1 MSDETLTL
9 QITHSVTVFGPD
21 VHYNFPH
28 LSIQEFIAALHIQW
42 MRDEDREA
50 SAIQGL
56 MDNDPLNPV
65 ITFYAGLT
73 KLKNKKVQDI
83 LMEVQKIKHSIVR
96 TMMYTGISID
106 TRQKQMALLNSIY
119 ECQDTDL
126 VKIYTPNV
134 TKDRIPNPWSVFLNI
149 SLLPLYPSDCLSLAY
164 YARKKES
171 KLAIILRL
179 CSITDVG
186 LETFSNELSKGIDEV
201 TLGNIT
207 LTLIDNLII
216 TDRAN
221 RSITTL
227 LSSGKISHFH
237 LRSCTLPDTVS
248 TTLKCIING
257 LNKNSSLHV
266 KELTLVNSN
275 INITHVHYLIL
286 LVLKNSNLCGLN
298 LSGNDL
304 NKAIPLLS
312 SALIHSKIEWLSLNF
327 CRIDDDGLYCLF
339 EALRHNIK
347 LSSIDIDNNP
357 KITTL
362 GLKKGLS
369 MLLEEEYSHPTLYTL
384 SLSTNLEI
392 NFIRRIRYR
401 DVPPLCVC
409 EGQFSYFLTNFLN
422 VHCKLIE

>member
-1 MSDETLTL
+1 MWNEDDMPVTRTDLFSLMLLNFLLTHIHQQKKHKVAMIKSLEKDLPPEIHQNLVKHCLLAYNLMSENKTVMSDYELGMSDETLTLGLL

-28 LSIQEFIAALHIQW
+28 LSIQEFMAALHIQW

-134 TKDRIPNPWSVFLNI
+134 TKDRIPNPWSVILNI

-164 YARKKES
+164 YARLKLRSMKKES
-171 KLAIILRL
+171 KLNIILRL

-207 LTLIDNLII
+207 LTLTDNLII

-221 RSITTL
+221 RSIRVYV
-227 LSSGKISHFH
+227 GVMRH
-237 LRSCTLPDTVS
+237 V
-248 TTLKCIING
+248 NG
-257 LNKNSSLHV
+257 LLYNS
-266 KELTLVNSN
+266 
-275 INITHVHYLIL
+275 II
-286 LVLKNSNLCGLN
+286 
-298 LSGNDL
+298 
-304 NKAIPLLS
+304 
-312 SALIHSKIEWLSLNF
+312 
-327 CRIDDDGLYCLF
+327 
-339 EALRHNIK
+339 
-347 LSSIDIDNNP
+347 
-357 KITTL
+357 
-362 GLKKGLS
+362 
-369 MLLEEEYSHPTLYTL
+369 
-384 SLSTNLEI
+384 
-392 NFIRRIRYR
+392 
-401 DVPPLCVC
+401 
-409 EGQFSYFLTNFLN
+409 
-422 VHCKLIE
+422 